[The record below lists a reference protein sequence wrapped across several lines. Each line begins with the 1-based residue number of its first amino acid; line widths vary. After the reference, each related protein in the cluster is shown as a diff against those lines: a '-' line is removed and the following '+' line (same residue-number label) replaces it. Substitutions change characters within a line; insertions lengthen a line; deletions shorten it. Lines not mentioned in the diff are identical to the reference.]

1 MFEGIKLANPEYLWV
16 LTLLPLAIVWYVYK
30 RKDQQARLTISS
42 LKGFEGSS
50 SNLAR
55 LHPILFLLRLVSLTF
70 IVLALARP
78 QTINVST
85 RTKTNKGIDIVMAI
99 DVSSSMLAQ
108 DLKPN
113 RLNALKEVASDFIDD
128 RTNDRIGL
136 VVYAGESYTKTPITS
151 DKRIVKNAL
160 KSIRFDGVIN
170 DGTAI
175 GMGLA
180 TAVNRLKDSRAKSK
194 VIILLTDG
202 VNNSGFIEPKIA
214 AELALEFQI
223 KTYTI
228 GLGSNGTAKAP
239 VGILPNG
246 KFQYGL
252 TKVEIDEELL
262 QTIADD
268 TGGLYFRATDTKKL
282 KDIYEEINKLE
293 KTEIEEFKYYNYEE
307 KYRILLVT
315 ALVLLLFEW
324 LLKNTIFK
332 SFI

>member
-1 MFEGIKLANPEYLWV
+1 MFEGIELANPEYLWG
-16 LTLLPLAIVWYVYK
+16 LIALPLVIVWYVYK
-30 RKDQQARLTISS
+30 RKLQQARLTISS
-42 LKGFEGSS
+42 TKGFEGVR

-55 LHPILFLLRLVSLTF
+55 FQPLLFVFRICALAFV
-70 IVLALARP
+70 VLALARP
-78 QTINVST
+78 QTVDVSS

-108 DLKPN
+108 DLKPS
-113 RLNALKEVASDFIDD
+113 RLNALKEVAADFIDD
-128 RTNDRIGL
+128 RQNDRIGL

-160 KSIRFDGVIN
+160 RSIRYDGVIN

-214 AELALEFQI
+214 AELAVEYQI

-228 GLGSNGTAKAP
+228 GLGSNGTARAP
-239 VGILPNG
+239 IGVLPNG

-262 QTIADD
+262 QSIADD

-282 KDIYEEINKLE
+282 KDIYDEINKLE
-293 KTEIEEFKYYNYEE
+293 KTEVEEFKYYNYEE
-307 KYRILLVT
+307 KYRILILI
-315 ALVLLLFEW
+315 ALGLLFMEW
-324 LLKNTIFK
+324 ILKNTIFR

>member
-1 MFEGIKLANPEYLWV
+1 VFEGIELANPEYLWG
-16 LTLLPLAIVWYVYK
+16 LIALPLIIVWYVYK
-30 RKDQQARLTISS
+30 RKLQQARLTISS
-42 LKGFEGSS
+42 TKGFEGVR

-55 LHPILFLLRLVSLTF
+55 FQPLLFVFRICALALV
-70 IVLALARP
+70 VLALTRP
-78 QTINVST
+78 QTVDVSS

-108 DLKPN
+108 DLKPS
-113 RLNALKEVASDFIDD
+113 RLNALKEVAADFIDD
-128 RTNDRIGL
+128 RQNDRIGL

-160 KSIRFDGVIN
+160 RSIRYDGVIN

-214 AELALEFQI
+214 AELAVEFQI

-239 VGILPNG
+239 IGVLPNG

-262 QTIADD
+262 QSIADD

-282 KDIYEEINKLE
+282 KDIYDEINKLE
-293 KTEIEEFKYYNYEE
+293 KTEVEEFKYYNYEE
-307 KYRILLVT
+307 KYRILILI
-315 ALVLLLFEW
+315 ALGLLFMEW
-324 LLKNTIFK
+324 ILKNTIFR